1 MIRPIIIK
9 QDNKNEPPADIN
21 GKGRPLTGIIPVDIA
36 VLTKT
41 CAMKIVA
48 IPIRTNPGKRSF
60 AKNASFTIFSIKS
73 EKIINIIEIVINP
86 NSSPITETIKS
97 DS

>member
-21 GKGRPLTGIIPVDIA
+21 GNGKPFTGIIPVDIA

-41 CAMKIVA
+41 CAMKIVP
-48 IPIRTNPGKRSF
+48 IPMRTNPGKRSF
-60 AKNASFTIFSIKS
+60 AKNASFTIFSKKS
-73 EKIINIIEIVINP
+73 EKMINIIEIVINP